1 MLHYMNSFA
10 SMGVHSSDENE
21 TENNQESE
29 KPLVVTKDISKI
41 QVPENNDV
49 PQASEP
55 QNDNSFTSD
64 NDLNSNWTSGFS
76 IKTSRVWEQIKN
88 DFSEVVHSVSE
99 PKDAVCRTASSVRDR
114 IAAAANTVKN
124 MNPNDFLLPDT
135 EMNKTDGQFNRTT
148 NVGKSNDVLTA
159 LPPEL
164 PSFPNIKQDVTQ
176 LIDSLYT
183 GLMSTGTYFGLITP
197 TENQSKDK
205 SKHQARLDVLRADPA
220 TYELEP
226 PAPPASSGIHSYRDW
241 RSAYFDEDTCQPM
254 NAIPLADAKNDEYNH
269 LPIEELTQPPHPSPA
284 ELLEAY
290 PFMRTYL
297 TQLVHPDGEITDNR
311 SITDADFWSR
321 YYYHV
326 WLLDSTEFRRRKL
339 NERVE
344 SVSSVKQSTQNQSTW
359 HGIGSDDGTVKDL
372 SFVSQ
377 DEWPDTLDSDDQ
389 TTMENIQEISND
401 KLNAKHCNVDDNDNG
416 IATSSARINSPSG
429 RSSTEDNIIAV
440 DNNTKKSNGG
450 KKSRKKHGFK
460 RSANKI
466 DISKE
471 LNSDNQEELLKN
483 KFNTDPKVET
493 LSTRSS
499 ENQSST
505 NVLSDFEEMT
515 SGSSSLVIL
524 TDEVDHGD
532 MEEDLM
538 TACAKIVTDKSLQS
552 SEPPT
557 IQYKTS
563 ISDDNSDVWS
573 DSDDECENHLIN
585 KTVEESTDS
594 LNNKDKTITMAKPHL
609 TEEVDDWENWT

>member
-1 MLHYMNSFA
+1 MLRDYLKRVVDLVNTLTEPDSGDSVEAPVEESKNQNGFDLIESQATGSVPDSQNTENSESNGILSWIPNLLTTIDENPMLHYMNSFA

-49 PQASEP
+49 LQASEP

-148 NVGKSNDVLTA
+148 NVGNSNDVLTA

-377 DEWPDTLDSDDQ
+377 DEWPGGQFYLLYRFNCECFVFIYLRMKSG
-389 TTMENIQEISND
+389 
-401 KLNAKHCNVDDNDNG
+401 NVW
-416 IATSSARINSPSG
+416 
-429 RSSTEDNIIAV
+429 
-440 DNNTKKSNGG
+440 
-450 KKSRKKHGFK
+450 
-460 RSANKI
+460 
-466 DISKE
+466 
-471 LNSDNQEELLKN
+471 LK
-483 KFNTDPKVET
+483 
-493 LSTRSS
+493 
-499 ENQSST
+499 
-505 NVLSDFEEMT
+505 
-515 SGSSSLVIL
+515 
-524 TDEVDHGD
+524 
-532 MEEDLM
+532 
-538 TACAKIVTDKSLQS
+538 
-552 SEPPT
+552 
-557 IQYKTS
+557 
-563 ISDDNSDVWS
+563 
-573 DSDDECENHLIN
+573 
-585 KTVEESTDS
+585 
-594 LNNKDKTITMAKPHL
+594 
-609 TEEVDDWENWT
+609 

>member
-1 MLHYMNSFA
+1 MLRDYLKRVVDLVNTLTEPDSGDSVEAPVEESKNQNGFDLIESQATGSVPDSQNTENSESNGILSWIPNLLTTIDENPMLHYMNSFA

-148 NVGKSNDVLTA
+148 NVGKILTA

-377 DEWPDTLDSDDQ
+377 DEWPGGQFYL
-389 TTMENIQEISND
+389 
-401 KLNAKHCNVDDNDNG
+401 LY
-416 IATSSARINSPSG
+416 

-563 ISDDNSDVWS
+563 ISGKFLLS
-573 DSDDECENHLIN
+573 CF
-585 KTVEESTDS
+585 
-594 LNNKDKTITMAKPHL
+594 
-609 TEEVDDWENWT
+609 